1 MGVIVVIGCRGKSKA
16 TSKEISTYS
25 SRQDKMK
32 QSMDSVILKK
42 KENKKKW
49 NDAYRKRI
57 KEIKIRSIL
66 DKQRH

>member
-1 MGVIVVIGCRGKSKA
+1 
-16 TSKEISTYS
+16 
-25 SRQDKMK
+25 MK

-57 KEIKIRSIL
+57 KEKTCSVTNKRRSIL
-66 DKQRH
+66 EKQRKETITGRIEVLLEKDRKKAMN